1 MEQIKI
7 ELCGGKMPT
16 KAHATDAAF
25 DVFTRDDVEIEPYS
39 RLGISLGF
47 KMELPPHL
55 AAVIQPRSGLSLKG
69 MPCKVRTTD
78 GDIDARVD
86 ADELVGLID
95 SGYTGEVRAI
105 VRVGCGI
112 LQDRFDGALG
122 CYIPAGTKIAQM
134 RIVEVPSVKLVEGC
148 INKDTERGENGF
160 NSTGIK

>member
-1 MEQIKI
+1 
-7 ELCGGKMPT
+7 MPT

-39 RLGISLGF
+39 RLGIYLGF

-86 ADELVGLID
+86 ADAIVGLVD
-95 SGYTGEVRAI
+95 CGYTGEICAL
-105 VRVGCGI
+105 VRVGCGV
-112 LQDRFDGALG
+112 LYDRPNSKHGI
-122 CYIPAGTKIAQM
+122 YIPAGTKIAQM
-134 RIVEVPSVKLVEGC
+134 RIVEVPSVELVEGC
-148 INKDTERGENGF
+148 ISKDTERGDNGF